1 MAEETNSY
9 KHSSWQGLQMQATT
23 RESVS
28 QETSSVLQLKR
39 ALLPI
44 DEYAARQGLSRCAVE
59 QRVQSGIIQI
69 RKCKGKTYVVD
80 VPLSPYHHTP
90 EGLPLMEEDPE
101 MSTCVIEQPTHS
113 TETTHADRISDE
125 PPRIESVS
133 QGVPTPRSEPSRS
146 GIVSTATWSRRARRV
161 VAVSATACL
170 LAVIIAGFYL
180 YINQTTY
187 SDRLDKAYAT
197 IQTVH
202 NNSVQAG
209 RQLAAL
215 QTNLIDSTAEFQS
228 VKNELNKTTAR
239 VTNLQNEL
247 KRIGQSLETTTNKSP
262 GSTAQITELGNLL
275 NNTRA
280 ELQTLRSQIAQ
291 TDQSLETIKQQNAT
305 ALERL
310 RGQIQ
315 QLTTLLSELAKN
327 SRPPTDP
334 NTTDE

>member
-1 MAEETNSY
+1 
-9 KHSSWQGLQMQATT
+9 MQATT

-28 QETSSVLQLKR
+28 QETSSVLQLKK

-44 DEYAARQGLSRCAVE
+44 EEYAARQGLSRCAVE
-59 QRVQSGIIQI
+59 QRVQSGIIQV

-80 VPLSPYHHTP
+80 VPLSLHPHTP
-90 EGLPLMEEDPE
+90 EGLSLMEGNPE
-101 MSTCVIEQPTHS
+101 MNTCVIEQPTQS
-113 TETTHADRISDE
+113 ADTTHADRISDG
-125 PPRIESVS
+125 PPPIESVS
-133 QGVPTPRSEPSRS
+133 QGIPIPRADPFQS
-146 GIVSTATWSRRARRV
+146 GILSMVAWSRRARRV
-161 VAVSATACL
+161 VAVAATACL

-187 SDRLDKAYAT
+187 SDRLDRAYAT
-197 IQTVH
+197 IQAVH
-202 NNSVQAG
+202 NNSVQTNQ
-209 RQLAAL
+209 QLAAL
-215 QTNLIDSTAEFQS
+215 QTNLVDSTVEFQS

-247 KRIGQSLETTTNKSP
+247 KRVGQSLETTENMSP
-262 GSTAQITELGNLL
+262 GSTAQITELRNLL

-334 NTTDE
+334 NATDE